1 MSALGKRGGLNI
13 IRIAGLVEVTAPPPV
28 RLLHRASGTGCFIA
42 PGAAARPR
50 RCGAL
55 AAGAAGPR
63 VAARIRLRQVRRS
76 LRRRAST
83 SSGRAPALDGTHSD
97 RDAARRRAAFA
108 RPSGQQ
114 ARA

>member
-1 MSALGKRGGLNI
+1 VRAR
-13 IRIAGLVEVTAPPPV
+13 GLV
-28 RLLHRASGTGCFIA
+28 
-42 PGAAARPR
+42 GAA
-50 RCGAL
+50 
-55 AAGAAGPR
+55 
-63 VAARIRLRQVRRS
+63 RS
-76 LRRRAST
+76 QRRAST